1 MNNDVYPKT
10 VARKPLIA
18 LAAALIM
25 PGLGQIYNGDVN
37 RGMLYFLGVGIA
49 TPVSAWIAFHGP
61 ESIAWLVLLVISLVA
76 IGVYIYAVVNAYR
89 TAKNLSS
96 KYTLK
101 ACNLPYVYIS
111 LFVFGLYFYSN
122 LIAYTRTTL
131 VESFYIPSTSM
142 VPTILK
148 GDVIFAD
155 KRVNCNRC
163 KNKLRRGDVVIFVNP
178 NDRTQLFIKRLIAL
192 PGDKVIIN
200 ETDVTINGKKLTR
213 KIVDNFK
220 DPEHKQRSTTHTT
233 VLEKSGDRQY
243 QVIWKKAVQST
254 RIEVNVPNGQAFL
267 LGDNRSESKDSRHVG
282 TVPLVD
288 IVGKAKQIWFSKRPG
303 GKVRWNRIGRLIDT
317 ND

>member
-1 MNNDVYPKT
+1 MNDDIYPNT

-25 PGLGQIYNGDVN
+25 PGLGQLYNGDVN

-49 TPVSAWIAFHGP
+49 TPVSAWIALQGP
-61 ESIAWLVLLVISLVA
+61 ESIAWLLLLVISLVA
-76 IGVYIYAVVNAYR
+76 IGVYIYAMVNAYR
-89 TAKNLSS
+89 TAKKLSG

-111 LFVFGLYFYSN
+111 LIVFGLYFYSN
-122 LIAYTRTTL
+122 LITYTRATL
-131 VESFYIPSTSM
+131 LESFYIPSTSM

-148 GDVIFAD
+148 GDLIIAD
-155 KRVNCNRC
+155 KQVNCNRC

-200 ETDVTINGKKLTR
+200 ETDISVNGKKLTS
-213 KIVDNFK
+213 KIVNTIK
-220 DPEHKQRSTTHTT
+220 DPQHQQRSTEYTT
-233 VLEKSGDRQY
+233 ILEKIDDRQY
-243 QVIWKKAVQST
+243 QVRWKKIAQST
-254 RIEVNVPNGQAFL
+254 RLDVNVPNGQAFL

-288 IVGKAKQIWFSKRPG
+288 IIGKAKQIWFSKRPG
-303 GKVRWNRIGRLIDT
+303 GKVRWNRIGRLINASD
-317 ND
+317 